1 MVSPRTTSQPRR
13 RARTYATTAVAVGT
27 AVALVFSGCSSSD
40 DSSSTSLA
48 EVPPSVPAPQID
60 RAGVDSA
67 IDQLDG
73 YVEKIMTD
81 TGAPGVAVAV
91 VYEGEVLYAK
101 GFGVKKVGESGK
113 VDTSTMFQLASVS
126 KPLASSV
133 VATVVGD
140 GKINW
145 DDPVKT
151 YEPGFAVADP
161 YVTANATYTDL
172 MSHRSGLPDHAGDLL
187 EDLGYSYAETISR
200 LNQFPLYPFRDHY
213 DYTNYGFSIAGNAAA
228 NASGMSWADLSEQ
241 AIYDPL
247 GMENTT
253 SRYDEWLNSPN
264 RAYNHQLADAD
275 AKTWAAEYVSNPAE
289 QAPAGGAMSSVDDMA
304 TWVQMELADGM
315 FNGQQVV
322 DAEELQF
329 THQAHSFAHPSTT
342 PGARDGF
349 YGIGFN
355 VDTDAHGRVQ
365 IGHAGAFALGAS
377 TDVKMLPSEQL
388 GIVVLANTAPVGVAE
403 TITAQFL
410 DYVSNGKLT
419 VDWAPFI
426 AGQFEMVINAGRSE
440 VDYANPPADAP
451 PARAATDY
459 IGRYTSPFYGSA
471 EVVAEGNNLVLKIG
485 RDLQQSYPLT
495 HYQGDTYWF
504 EPEGENAAGPTGA
517 EFTVTDG
524 PASTMTVEYFD
535 RDGLGTFTRAP
546 Q

>member
-1 MVSPRTTSQPRR
+1 M
-13 RARTYATTAVAVGT
+13 
-27 AVALVFSGCSSSD
+27 AVALTLSACSSSD
-40 DSSSTSLA
+40 ESSSTSLA

-91 VYEGEVLYAK
+91 VYEGEVLYAR
-101 GFGVKKVGESGK
+101 GFGVKKVGEPGK

-140 GKINW
+140 GKIKW

-151 YEPGFAVADP
+151 FEPGFAVSDP

-187 EDLGYSYAETISR
+187 EDLGYSYPETISR
-200 LNQFPLYPFRDHY
+200 LNQVPLYRFRDHY

-228 NASGMSWADLSEQ
+228 NATGMSWADLSEQ
-241 AIYDPL
+241 AIYEPL

-264 RAYNHQLADAD
+264 RAFNHQLTDAD

-304 TWVQMELADGM
+304 KWVQMELADGM
-315 FNGQQVV
+315 FDGQQVV

-329 THQAHSFAHPSTT
+329 THQAHSFSHPSTT
-342 PGARDGF
+342 PGARDSF

-403 TITAQFL
+403 TLTAEFL

-451 PARAATDY
+451 PARPTSDY
-459 IGRYTSPFYGSA
+459 IGKYTSPFYGPA
-471 EVVAEGNNLVLKIG
+471 EVVAEGNNLVIKIG

-495 HYQGDTYWF
+495 HYQGDTFWF
-504 EPEGENAAGPTGA
+504 APIGENSAGPTGA
-517 EFTVTDG
+517 EFTGAG
-524 PASTMTVEYFD
+524 PASSLTIEYLD
-535 RDGLGTFTRAP
+535 KDGLGIFTRAP